1 MKQPVL
7 PIVIFAF
14 SAFGFSW
21 AANQFLPTLIYLG
34 VDIKEIM
41 TGFGPALSGLICYRI
56 FSVPNT
62 FKLSLA
68 GSKPVLTGSIGLLSL
83 LLPILL
89 IHQSNKITLVSLVLS
104 QFAYT
109 LGEEFGWRHYLQ
121 NAVANFTKW
130 QQASVTGTLW
140 FFWHY
145 AILDDPTTMLTG
157 KPVPFYVGIPLFIV
171 LLVLLSKL
179 FSDIVVRTQA
189 VFLPVVLHYIGKV
202 NSTSM
207 LIMFILVVSI
217 YLMWYRIGTKN
228 QPSH

>member
-1 MKQPVL
+1 MKQPIL
-7 PIVIFAF
+7 PIVVFAFFAFAF
-14 SAFGFSW
+14 SW
-21 AANQFLPTLIYLG
+21 AVNQFFPTLVYLG
-34 VDIKEIM
+34 VDVKEVM
-41 TGFGPALSGLICYRI
+41 TGCGPALSGLICYRVFGI
-56 FSVPNT
+56 PNT

-68 GSKPVLTGSIGLLSL
+68 GSKPIVVCSITFLSL

-89 IHQSNKITLVSLVLS
+89 IHQSNKLALIGLVCS

-121 NAVANFTKW
+121 NAVAGFAKW
-130 QQASVTGTLW
+130 QQASITGIIW

-145 AILDDPTTMLTG
+145 AILNDPTTMLTG
-157 KPVPFYVGIPLFIV
+157 KPVPFYVGIPLFIL

-189 VFLPVVLHYIGKV
+189 VFLPLVLHYIGKV

-207 LIMFILVVSI
+207 LIMYILIVAV
-217 YLMWYRIGTKN
+217 YLAWHRIGIRN
-228 QPSH
+228 QSSH